1 MESLLIFIGFTI
13 MSLCANIGFYSY
25 KKRKYELNRI
35 RVLNIGLLIC
45 TAIFLVINLPFFITN
60 SSDSFFDKD
69 QGYFIP
75 TVLFNLANI
84 LYSASVIL
92 FLLAFLQI
100 DENVID
106 LEIPSKNFVPFE
118 FDFETPFKF
127 PLLSFSKLKQL
138 IIIK

>member
-1 MESLLIFIGFTI
+1 
-13 MSLCANIGFYSY
+13 MSLCVNIGFYSY

-35 RVLNIGLLIC
+35 RVLNFGLLIC
-45 TAIFLVINLPFFITN
+45 TAIFLVINLPFFIAN

-106 LEIPSKNFVPFE
+106 LEIPSKLRN
-118 FDFETPFKF
+118 KNG
-127 PLLSFSKLKQL
+127 KIAIGRILKGKANKQ
-138 IIIK
+138 